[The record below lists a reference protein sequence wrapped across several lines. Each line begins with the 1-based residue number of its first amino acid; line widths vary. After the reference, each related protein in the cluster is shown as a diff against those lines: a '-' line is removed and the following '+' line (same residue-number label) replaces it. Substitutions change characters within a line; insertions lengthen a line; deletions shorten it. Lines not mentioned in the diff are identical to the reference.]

1 MEVVWRQYRARTWE
15 GAVKGGGGDG
25 GGMYR
30 AVATCHCGWGHGSR
44 GPGLG
49 TRGWQKRRHCGRGM
63 CPRHRALLS
72 WSAMGRPL

>member
-1 MEVVWRQYRARTWE
+1 MEAVWRQHRAGTRE

-30 AVATCHCGWGHGSR
+30 AVATRHCGWGHGSR

-49 TRGWQKRRHCGRGM
+49 MHGWQKRRHCGQGM
-63 CPRHRALLS
+63 RPCRRVSLL